1 MKKSF
6 GKRLASLF
14 KSKKQYDDRFFESLE
29 DLLIEGDLG
38 AVEAFEISEKL
49 QAMCK
54 KSRVSDAEALK
65 MLKEELSQYVK
76 SYFPIIDKEKLNL
89 ILVLGVNGVGKTT
102 TIAKLASKYLSD
114 GYRVVMSA
122 ADTFRAAASDQLQLH
137 ADRVG
142 CRIVKQNP
150 GSDPGSVIYDTI
162 TSALAKKEQIIFADT
177 AGRMHTKDNLLKELQ
192 KIDKIIRN
200 RITEGNY
207 TKILVIDSTTGQNG
221 VRQAEMFN
229 NAIGVDA
236 IILTKYDSASKGG
249 SIIQIGKKLQI
260 PISFIGTGET
270 YKDISIFDK
279 EEFLNTLLGIE

>member
-6 GKRLASLF
+6 GNRLAALF
-14 KSKKQYDDRFFESLE
+14 KSKKQYDDSFFENLE

-38 AVEAFEISEKL
+38 AVEALHISEKFQNL
-49 QAMCK
+49 CK
-54 KSRVSDAEALK
+54 KRRFTDIEALNT
-65 MLKEELSQYVK
+65 LKVELSQYVK
-76 SYFPIIDKEKLNL
+76 SYYPVIDKNTLNI

-102 TIAKLASKYLSD
+102 SIAKLASMYLAE
-114 GYRVVMSA
+114 GYSVVMSA

-162 TSALAKKEQIIFADT
+162 TSALAKKEQLILADT
-177 AGRMHTKDNLLKELQ
+177 AGRMHTKENLLKELQ
-192 KIDKIIRN
+192 KIDKIISN
-200 RITEGNY
+200 RIPAANY

-221 VRQAEMFN
+221 VRQVEMFN
-229 NAIGVDA
+229 SAIGVDA
-236 IILTKYDSASKGG
+236 ILLTKYDSASKGG
-249 SIIQIGKKLQI
+249 SIIQIGKNLHI

-270 YKDISIFDK
+270 YKDISIFNKD
-279 EEFLNTLLGIE
+279 EFLNTLLGIE

>member
-6 GKRLASLF
+6 GNRLVSLF
-14 KSKKQYDDRFFESLE
+14 KSKKQYDEDFFEKLE

-38 AVEAFEISEKL
+38 AVEAFELSEKL
-49 QAMCK
+49 QVLCK
-54 KSRVSDAEALK
+54 KQQVSDVEALNI
-65 MLKEELSQYVK
+65 LKEELSQYVK
-76 SYFPIIDKEKLNL
+76 SYLPVIEKYTLNL
-89 ILVLGVNGVGKTT
+89 LLVLGGNGVGKTT
-102 TIAKLASKYLSD
+102 TIAKLARKYLAD
-114 GYRVVMSA
+114 GYSTVMSA

-150 GSDPGSVIYDTI
+150 GSDPGAVIYDTI
-162 TSALAKKEQIIFADT
+162 TSAVAKKEQIILVDT
-177 AGRMHTKDNLLKELQ
+177 AGRMHTKENLLKELQ
-192 KIDKIIRN
+192 KIDKIICN
-200 RITEGNY
+200 RIPISNY

-221 VRQAEMFN
+221 FRQAEMFN

-249 SIIQIGKKLQI
+249 SIVQIGKKLNI
-260 PISFIGTGET
+260 PICFIGTGET

>member
-6 GKRLASLF
+6 GNRLASLF
-14 KSKKQYDDRFFESLE
+14 KSKKQYDDRFFENLE

-49 QAMCK
+49 QILCK
-54 KSRVSDAEALK
+54 KHRVSDVEALS

-76 SYFPIIDKEKLNL
+76 SYSPVINKDTLNL
-89 ILVLGVNGVGKTT
+89 VLVLGVNGVGKTT
-102 TIAKLASKYLSD
+102 TIAKLASKYLSED
-114 GYRVVMSA
+114 YSVVMSA

-162 TSALAKKEQIIFADT
+162 TSALAKNEQIILADT

-192 KIDKIIRN
+192 KIDKIISN
-200 RITEGNY
+200 RISVSNY

>member
-6 GKRLASLF
+6 GNRLASLF
-14 KSKKQYDDRFFESLE
+14 KSKKQYDAGFFENLE

-49 QAMCK
+49 QALCK
-54 KSRVSDAEALK
+54 KRRISDVEALEI
-65 MLKEELSQYVK
+65 LKEELSQYIK
-76 SYFPIIDKEKLNL
+76 SYPPVIDKDALSL

-102 TIAKLASKYLSD
+102 SIAKLASKYLND
-114 GYRVVMSA
+114 GYRTVMSA

-150 GSDPGSVIYDTI
+150 GSDPGAVIYDTI
-162 TSALAKKEQIIFADT
+162 TSALARNEQIILADT

-192 KIDKIIRN
+192 KIDKIISN
-200 RITEGNY
+200 RIASSNY

-221 VRQAEMFN
+221 VRQAELFN
-229 NAIGVDA
+229 DAIGVDS

-249 SIIQIGKKLQI
+249 SIIQIGKKLNI

-270 YKDISIFDK
+270 YKDISVFDK
-279 EEFLNTLLGIE
+279 EEFLNTFLGIE

>member
-6 GKRLASLF
+6 GNRLVSLF
-14 KSKKQYDDRFFESLE
+14 KSKKQFDESFFENLE

-38 AVEAFEISEKL
+38 AVEAFAISEKL
-49 QAMCK
+49 QVLCK
-54 KSRVSDAEALK
+54 KRLVSDEEALNI
-65 MLKEELSQYVK
+65 LKSELSQYVK
-76 SYFPIIDKEKLNL
+76 SYFPIIKKDQLNL

-102 TIAKLASKYLSD
+102 TIAKLACKYLKE
-114 GYRVVMSA
+114 GYSIVMSA

-162 TSALAKKEQIIFADT
+162 TSASAKKEQIILADT

-192 KIDKIIRN
+192 KIDKIICN
-200 RITEGNY
+200 RIPIGNY

-221 VRQAEMFN
+221 IRQAEMFN

-249 SIIQIGKKLQI
+249 SVIQIGKKLNI

-270 YKDISIFDK
+270 YNDISIFDK

>member
-6 GKRLASLF
+6 GNRLASLF

-49 QAMCK
+49 QVMCK
-54 KSRVSDAEALK
+54 KSRVSDAEALE

-76 SYFPIIDKEKLNL
+76 SYFPIIDEEKLNL

-192 KIDKIIRN
+192 KIDKIISN
-200 RITEGNY
+200 RITESNY

>member
-6 GKRLASLF
+6 GNRLASLF
-14 KSKKQYDDRFFESLE
+14 KSKKQYDDRFFENLE

-49 QAMCK
+49 QILCK
-54 KSRVSDAEALK
+54 KHRVSDVEALR

-76 SYFPIIDKEKLNL
+76 SYSPVINKDTLNL
-89 ILVLGVNGVGKTT
+89 VLVLGVNGVGKTT
-102 TIAKLASKYLSD
+102 TIAKLASKYLSED
-114 GYRVVMSA
+114 YSVVMSA

-162 TSALAKKEQIIFADT
+162 TSALAKKEQIILADT

-192 KIDKIIRN
+192 KIDKIISN
-200 RITEGNY
+200 RISVSNY

-270 YKDISIFDK
+270 YRDISIFDK